1 VLNLSVDQGA
11 LAINNA
17 TGASLTLTD
26 TLANLNRELAT
37 MTFTGATAGTAH
49 VTVDYWDQAGQESTK
64 TLNVTVTAAATS
76 NPVPTNPG
84 TGSGPNPLVV
94 LPAAAIGDVAHSA
107 TALTGVSLS
116 DPWAATVGG
125 NGVLNLSVDQ
135 GALAINN
142 ATGASLTLTDTLANL
157 NRELATMTFTG
168 AAAGTAHVTVDY
180 WDQAGQEST
189 KTLNV
194 TVRAAA
200 ANAAVAAVSG
210 NNAAITS
217 LTTNAASTMSFLSS
231 ATLAAAAAGGKVT
244 AMPVA
249 GAAAVALTPNFAAGV
264 VLDFRP
270 TMAHTNWDGKLGDL
284 ARYVQVGGN
293 ASGVTVRMDP
303 TGVTGGA
310 SSLVAT
316 LHGQGDLTLAS
327 LTHHA
332 IF

>member
-1 VLNLSVDQGA
+1 
-11 LAINNA
+11 
-17 TGASLTLTD
+17 
-26 TLANLNRELAT
+26 
-37 MTFTGATAGTAH
+37 
-49 VTVDYWDQAGQESTK
+49 
-64 TLNVTVTAAATS
+64 
-76 NPVPTNPG
+76 
-84 TGSGPNPLVV
+84 
-94 LPAAAIGDVAHSA
+94 
-107 TALTGVSLS
+107 
-116 DPWAATVGG
+116 
-125 NGVLNLSVDQ
+125 VLNLSVDQ

-249 GAAAVALTPNFAAGV
+249 GAAAVALTPNFAAGA

-270 TMAHTNWDGKLGDL
+270 TMAHTSWDGKLGDL
-284 ARYVQVGGN
+284 ARYIQVGGN
-293 ASGVTVRMDP
+293 TSGATVRMDP